1 MAHSE
6 KLVVRSP
13 DEQGRR
19 LIEELTYDILSDLDV
34 TRSLH
39 DIKIFVDP
47 NEPVFILYGRLAVS
61 LPSIKMSD
69 VATMTHTDD
78 GLRLDI
84 KNERYANN
92 LLERL
97 IEQYGKADILQ
108 LDRYTILVATD
119 EDVPDDVIYE
129 PAKELKR
136 KIIDAI
142 RRIAPEGY
150 RIIKHEITNEYIL
163 FIASEEPI
171 KESWMREGQK
181 LIEGGDRC

>member
-1 MAHSE
+1 MARSE

-13 DEQGRR
+13 DEQGER
-19 LIEELTYDILSDLDV
+19 LIEELTFDILSDLDV
-34 TRSLH
+34 TRSLY

-47 NEPVFILYGRLAVS
+47 NEPVFILYGRLAIS
-61 LPSIKMSD
+61 LPSIKISD
-69 VATMTHTDD
+69 TATMTHTED
-78 GLRLDI
+78 GLRLDV

-92 LLERL
+92 LLDKL
-97 IEQYGKADILQ
+97 IERYGKADILQ

-119 EDVPDDVIYE
+119 EDIPDDVIYE

-142 RRIAPEGY
+142 RRVAPEGY
-150 RIIKHEITNEYIL
+150 RIIKHDITNDYIL

-171 KESWMREGQK
+171 KEAWIKQARKFAKE
-181 LIEGGDRC
+181 RAA